1 MSRVLKLEINYWG
14 NNMKKT
20 CTLCEETK
28 LIEHF
33 GKHKQMKDGHLNQCK
48 VCRKEYTK
56 AYQTKNKEKSKS
68 TSKQQK
74 FLEKTIQTHT

>member
-1 MSRVLKLEINYWG
+1 MEKV
-14 NNMKKT
+14 
-20 CTLCEETK
+20 CTLCHEKKT
-28 LIEHF
+28 LDHF

-56 AYQTKNKEKSKS
+56 AYQTKNKEKLSEKSKS